1 MDEANEKIV
10 SLFVEKEVLAD
21 VTDLVNYVFDT
32 ATRNNCPPFDP
43 DSILPSEGGCTECGT
58 PEEFLVP
65 HTVVQGETEP
75 VLNWAALP
83 DERYECPICGAGY
96 PDYETARDCCVGLEM
111 LICPECGHRMTYEE
125 YEESLEVD
133 IGSVQQWLLVTPWLA
148 EKLKEAGE
156 IVIPDQNIWGR
167 TSNDDVSMDD
177 VILNICD
184 EMCILKGQEHDWS
197 KRICS

>member
-10 SLFVEKEVLAD
+10 SLFVEKEVLANM
-21 VTDLVNYVFDT
+21 TDIVNYVFDT

-43 DSILPSEGGCTECGT
+43 DSILPSEGGCTECGA

-75 VLNWAALP
+75 VVNWAALP
-83 DERYECPICGAGY
+83 AERYECPICGAGY
-96 PDYETARDCCVGLEM
+96 PDYETARDCCVGLEL
-111 LICPECGHRMTYEE
+111 LICPECGHQVTYEE

-133 IGSVQQWLLVTPWLA
+133 IGSVKQWLLVTPWLA
-148 EKLKEAGE
+148 EKLTNAGE

-167 TSNDDVSMDD
+167 TNDDDIAMDET
-177 VILNICD
+177 ILNICD
-184 EMCILKGQEHDWS
+184 EIGILKGQEHDWS

>member
-10 SLFVEKEVLAD
+10 SLFVEKEVLANM
-21 VTDLVNYVFDT
+21 TDIVNYVFDT

-43 DSILPSEGGCTECGT
+43 DSILPSEGGCTECGA

-75 VLNWAALP
+75 VVNWAALP
-83 DERYECPICGAGY
+83 AERYECPICGAGY
-96 PDYETARDCCVGLEM
+96 PDYETARDCCVGLEL
-111 LICPECGHRMTYEE
+111 LICPECGHQVTYEE

-133 IGSVQQWLLVTPWLA
+133 IGSVKQWLLVTPWLA
-148 EKLKEAGE
+148 EKLTNAGE
-156 IVIPDQNIWGR
+156 IVIPDQNIWVR
-167 TSNDDVSMDD
+167 TNDDDIAMDET
-177 VILNICD
+177 ILNICD
-184 EMCILKGQEHDWS
+184 EIGILKGQEHDWS